1 MSHETKLRTKPAAL
15 AWRATFDFGFLL
27 GSGSIVMEGDSQQ
40 VVRIIRGEIACPTN
54 VEDTIR
60 RSTNMVRGCEVVF
73 ARRSANGIADAF
85 GKSWF
90 ARSQCKNLE
99 S

>member
-15 AWRATFDFGFLL
+15 AWRTAFDFGFLL

-40 VVRIIRGEIACPTN
+40 VVRIIRGEIACPTD
-54 VEDTIR
+54 VEVVAEDMIR
-60 RSTNMVRGCEVVF
+60 RSTNMVRGCEVIF
-73 ARRSANGIADAF
+73 ARRSANGIADNF

-90 ARSQCKNLE
+90 ARPRC
-99 S
+99 